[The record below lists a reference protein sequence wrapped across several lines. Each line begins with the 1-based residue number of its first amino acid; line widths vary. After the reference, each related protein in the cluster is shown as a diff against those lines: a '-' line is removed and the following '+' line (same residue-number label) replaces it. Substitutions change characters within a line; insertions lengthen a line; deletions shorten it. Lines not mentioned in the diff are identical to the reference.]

1 MVLDFIAKL
10 FVDYGPSAGIFVV
23 FIILLRW
30 VLKQQ
35 EGIIKQAK
43 EERES
48 WRKTI
53 DRINDTLQQRMDAGR
68 EFHSSVKEDHKQA
81 RKEHN
86 KILDGLTEIE
96 RSLRLMNNR

>member
-1 MVLDFIAKL
+1 MFLEFLGKV
-10 FVDYGPSAGIFVV
+10 FVDYGPSVGIFVV
-23 FIILLRW
+23 FVILLRW

-35 EGIIKQAK
+35 EGIVEQAK

-53 DRINDTLQQRMDAGR
+53 DKINDTLQQRMDAGR
-68 EFHSSVKEDHKQA
+68 EFHHTVKEDHKQV

-86 KILDGLTEIE
+86 KILDGLTEIT